1 MGEETRVTICNR
13 KTHET
18 PLKCYSIKLLTSEL
32 PPLLYTPNQ
41 MTITLRP
48 HQQRGLDALKQNAI
62 GQVIVPTGGGKTL
75 ITIMDAVRRFE
86 IKVPRTIVVVAP
98 RILLAI
104 TFAVNTWSTS
114 TTQMFFMFTV
124 ERPNTS
130 EQLNLN
136 RSNCSWRC
144 VKPFV
149 NMLSSSPHITPCTV
163 CKSLESL

>member
-1 MGEETRVTICNR
+1 MD
-13 KTHET
+13 
-18 PLKCYSIKLLTSEL
+18 SI
-32 PPLLYTPNQ
+32 
-41 MTITLRP
+41 
-48 HQQRGLDALKQNAI
+48 LKQNAI

-75 ITIMDAVRRFE
+75 IAIMDAVRRFE

-98 RILLAI
+98 RILLADN
-104 TFAVNTWSTS
+104 FAVNTWITS

-149 NMLSSSPHITPCTV
+149 NMLSSSPHITPYQS
-163 CKSLESL
+163 KSLESL